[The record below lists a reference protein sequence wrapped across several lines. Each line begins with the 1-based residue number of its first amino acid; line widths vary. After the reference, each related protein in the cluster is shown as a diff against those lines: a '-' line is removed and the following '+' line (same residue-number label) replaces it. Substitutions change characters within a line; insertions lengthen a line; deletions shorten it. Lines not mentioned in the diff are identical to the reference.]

1 MKTFEV
7 VAKYKSVGWLAG
19 LVLLGVVAAVSFYFT
34 DKTRKTFVFYD
45 MKSEQ
50 ARAEE
55 RMLMRSQP
63 QLLSAEVGQY
73 AEEAVFG
80 PRNPASAPLFP
91 KGTKLVS
98 FLYRDAVVYI
108 DLSEDAALPVVL
120 PKQQADLG
128 SGAGESTI
136 PRNVA
141 TLKDGI
147 KRNFPFVKETRVFIA
162 GHETE
167 F

>member
-1 MKTFEV
+1 MKIFEI
-7 VAKYKSVGWLAG
+7 AGKYKSVGWLVG

-55 RMLMRSQP
+55 RMLMQARPRLRSVE
-63 QLLSAEVGQY
+63 AEVGQY

-91 KGTKLVS
+91 KGTKLAS
-98 FLYRDAVVYI
+98 FFYRDAVAYI
-108 DLSEDAALPVVL
+108 DLSEDAALPVAL
-120 PKQQADLG
+120 PKQQSGL
-128 SGAGESTI
+128 GAGESTI
-136 PRNVA
+136 SRNMV
-141 TLKDGI
+141 TLKEGI
-147 KRNFPFVKETRVFIA
+147 KRNFPFVKETRIFIS
-162 GHETE
+162 GHEIKI
-167 F
+167 